1 MCICIGYFSVLG
13 LNIRFRYV
21 FKFMLFVFYEWIR
34 ERKFILYFEMK
45 FGECFNVNICNGII
59 NLLVSNF
66 KRVGRWLVMIV
77 K

>member
-1 MCICIGYFSVLG
+1 
-13 LNIRFRYV
+13 
-21 FKFMLFVFYEWIR
+21 MLFVFYEWIR
-34 ERKFILYFEMK
+34 ERKFILYYEMK
-45 FGECFNVNICNGII
+45 FGECCNVNICNGII